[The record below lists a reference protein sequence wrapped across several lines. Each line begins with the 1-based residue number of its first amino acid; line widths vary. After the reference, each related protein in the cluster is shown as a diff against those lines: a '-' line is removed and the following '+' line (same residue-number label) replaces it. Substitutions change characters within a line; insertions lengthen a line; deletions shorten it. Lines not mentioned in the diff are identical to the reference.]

1 MHKIGLSLRRAQWA
15 AEEQEKKQASK
26 AVEQKKHIAVQTVL
40 SGIDTEQLT
49 NKRQQGTAAQ
59 QTDTESA
66 ERTDEKAEVKVDDI
80 EKSKEKETDE
90 KGEAVEQGD
99 KAVEADAGDTEV
111 PKEPVEPSL
120 QGDETTE
127 VKTGEIEES
136 KDTDEGDQG
145 RESLDAPKPA
155 GDEGVT
161 EKEPEAGADN

>member
-1 MHKIGLSLRRAQWA
+1 MIRSSL
-15 AEEQEKKQASK
+15 
-26 AVEQKKHIAVQTVL
+26 QT
-40 SGIDTEQLT
+40 SG
-49 NKRQQGTAAQ
+49 QQGTAAQ

-66 ERTDEKAEVKVDDI
+66 ERTNEKAEVKVDDI
-80 EKSKEKETDE
+80 EKPKETDE
-90 KGEAVEQGD
+90 KVEAVEQGD

-120 QGDETTE
+120 QGGETAE

-161 EKEPEAGADN
+161 EKEPEAGTDN